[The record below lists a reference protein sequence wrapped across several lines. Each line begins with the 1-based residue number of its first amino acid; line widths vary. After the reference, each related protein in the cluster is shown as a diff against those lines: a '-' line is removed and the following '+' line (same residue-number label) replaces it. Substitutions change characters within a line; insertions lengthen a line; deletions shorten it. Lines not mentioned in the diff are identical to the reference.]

1 MTTPVDLDDR
11 PAPGTSVVALVG
23 NLRGRSLVAATVVAV
38 LLTLGALAI
47 AERVWLGTWPLAK
60 YPDTLHYCGFRYS
73 RQSEGAAARLYPAFM
88 FNAPLVSSR
97 QVFADQPKGSHVG
110 DTPQCSSF
118 LYVKSSASK
127 FIVYAHRPPSGG

>member
-88 FNAPLVSSR
+88 FI
-97 QVFADQPKGSHVG
+97 ADQPKGSHVG